1 MIPDSGNADDLPKPV
16 KTVPERML
24 YPVKDVAVLLGNIS
38 QRKVWSLIA
47 EGRLETEYLD
57 GRRLVPHESLMAFRK
72 TLKPTRPDAT
82 HPGGGAG
89 SGPGGPGG
97 TGPKTDDSEAFE
109 AVSAA

>member
-1 MIPDSGNADDLPKPV
+1 MIPENGNAVDLPEPV

-89 SGPGGPGG
+89 SGPGGGSG
-97 TGPKTDDSEAFE
+97 TGPRTDDAEAL
-109 AVSAA
+109 AASAA